1 MKLNPILSYYSTEK
15 YNQIN
20 RDYNNLVSVVNS
32 ESDDKNKSI
41 FSINTRRETKDLSD
55 YIHQNQLLTEELKQR
70 TDVGDSV
77 PAVGKIGTIVDK
89 IKENDYIPAAGLAS
103 LALLNGPED
112 IREAMSAYKQIKAL
126 CTGKQYENLM
136 ITR

>member
-89 IKENDYIPAAGLAS
+89 IKENDYIRQP
-103 LALLNGPED
+103 D
-112 IREAMSAYKQIKAL
+112 WHH
-126 CTGKQYENLM
+126 
-136 ITR
+136 